1 MQSISSV
8 KKCCL
13 QPAVRFSA
21 PPATLLFVAL
31 ISLMLL
37 LGGCSM
43 IGPDYVKPTAP
54 EPEKW
59 LESQDPQIESKETD
73 FSQWWTVFN
82 DPVLTTL
89 VETAYRQNLP
99 LHIAG
104 LRVLE
109 ARAQLGIAI
118 GFQYPQQQQANADA
132 SANQLSKNAPNGATA
147 DRYFYNYQATFD
159 AAWELDVWGKFRRAV
174 QTGVANLEATIANY
188 DDVLVALTAEVARS
202 YILVRTNEER
212 LEVARENV
220 KIQNRSLEIA
230 QVRFKAGAVTELDV
244 TQAKSL
250 LRSTQATIPE
260 FEANVRRAK
269 NALAILMG
277 KLPGEIDGMLGKP
290 GLIPAVPA
298 EVAVGIPTE
307 LLRRR
312 PDIRQAERQ
321 LAGQSAL
328 IGVAKADLYPH
339 FALFGSLGFQA
350 SSSVDN
356 RSNNSEFSDWFKGDS
371 FTFSG
376 GPAISWDILNY
387 GRITNQVR
395 VEDARFQELAV
406 NYENTVLRAAQEV
419 EDAMI
424 SFLRTQDSVGF
435 LADAVK
441 ASKRSVDLSMIQYR
455 EGLTDYQRVLDTQR
469 FLTEQQDQLVFTAG
483 SVDLSLV
490 VIYKA
495 LGGGWQL
502 RKDNEF
508 VTQDIIEEMEERTN
522 WGNLLSP
529 DELIIPRLR
538 RSNPYFTHRISN
550 RTTAM
555 TQEFD
560 PKKSY
565 LAVKANEKM
574 IAYVGFVITLKK
586 TAKRKKGSLKF
597 RPSSAPTAAVI

>member
-1 MQSISSV
+1 MLSISSIKKGCIV
-8 KKCCL
+8 KTDRAGNPSVC
-13 QPAVRFSA
+13 QI
-21 PPATLLFVAL
+21 FVAL
-31 ISLMLL
+31 IGLMLL
-37 LGGCSM
+37 LGGCAM
-43 IGPDYVKPTAP
+43 VGPDYVKPTTA
-54 EPEKW
+54 EPDKW
-59 LESQDPQIESKETD
+59 IESQDPQIESKETD

-132 SANQLSKNAPNGATA
+132 SANQLSKNAPNGAGA

-174 QTGVANLEATIANY
+174 QTGVANLEASIANY

-212 LEVARENV
+212 LEVARQNV
-220 KIQNRSLEIA
+220 VIQKRSLEIA
-230 QVRFKAGAVTELDV
+230 EVRFKAGAVTELDV

-250 LRSTQATIPE
+250 LRSTEATIPE
-260 FEANVRRAK
+260 FEANIRRAK

-277 KLPGEIDGMLGKP
+277 KLPGEIDGMLGGS
-290 GLIPAVPA
+290 GLIPEVPA
-298 EVAVGIPTE
+298 EVAVGIPAE

-312 PDIRQAERQ
+312 PDIRLAERQ

-350 SSSVDN
+350 SSSVDY
-356 RSNNSEFSDWFKGDS
+356 RSNDSEVSDWFKGDS
-371 FTFSG
+371 FIVSG
-376 GPAISWDILNY
+376 GPAVSWDILNY

-441 ASKRSVDLSMIQYR
+441 ASKRSVDLSSIQYR

-483 SVDLSLV
+483 SVNLGLVSL
-490 VIYKA
+490 YKA
-495 LGGGWQL
+495 LGGGWQI

-508 VTQDIIEEMEERTN
+508 VPRNIIEEMEERTD
-522 WGNLLSP
+522 WGDLLSP
-529 DELIIPRLR
+529 DELDYPP
-538 RSNPYFTHRISN
+538 S
-550 RTTAM
+550 
-555 TQEFD
+555 QE
-560 PKKSY
+560 
-565 LAVKANEKM
+565 VKA
-574 IAYVGFVITLKK
+574 VLHTPDF
-586 TAKRKKGSLKF
+586 
-597 RPSSAPTAAVI
+597 